1 MRDACRALPPHE
13 LAALEVLAVVR
24 TPVARSHVLN
34 VLRRLGVTRDAAKK
48 SLDSTRILTALEH
61 LAAARLLGGDPS
73 GRYGY
78 TCEPALARELLRSL
92 RAAGRLDEVVATVR
106 AVKVPLDDAG
116 ELWIALHAE
125 DFAGAT
131 AVLRRNRAT
140 LGWANPV
147 LPLLDE
153 FEGEAGRWPDAL
165 VAEFAGLAL
174 ATSVQ
179 EVRPFDGAYAVLEAA
194 VAAGRDGEEV
204 RLCLAAWRVLRGDAA
219 RAEDALQALR
229 SPRATALR
237 AWVALARNDVAEAA
251 RCFAE
256 APMAADAPP
265 AERLDLLWRAVVLL
279 HQGDFRGV
287 RAHLRANTSELPA
300 SWREAIVAPLDTVA
314 RLGLAEIA
322 ADDWDVRKLSFLLTA
337 DSPLA
342 RVVLALACWWATPDA
357 FANERDDLHRL
368 RDTLDA
374 AGLRW
379 LTATLTE
386 MIARL
391 AGQGSLGSHALLDAM
406 QQTAPWQRALTAL
419 EGLLA
424 REAATPPRA
433 PPRPKRE
440 AAPPTS
446 RIAWVVA
453 LGPVLAELQP
463 VEQMAQAGRAWSKG
477 RPIALERL
485 SRGDPKLPITE
496 ADRRVIAFI
505 SSVTYRHR
513 GYPETTWSID
523 TASALEALVDHPH
536 VCVAGDPPTPAQ
548 ITRGEV
554 ALEVVEAPDELVLR
568 FSPKLHKGV
577 SYAVAQD
584 SPLTLR
590 VVRVPDALAP
600 YIPVIGDGV
609 RVPRAQRE
617 RVDRLVPLLP
627 AVAKV
632 RFVVESKRG
641 K

>member
-1 MRDACRALPPHE
+1 M
-13 LAALEVLAVVR
+13 
-24 TPVARSHVLN
+24 
-34 VLRRLGVTRDAAKK
+34 
-48 SLDSTRILTALEH
+48 
-61 LAAARLLGGDPS
+61 
-73 GRYGY
+73 
-78 TCEPALARELLRSL
+78 
-92 RAAGRLDEVVATVR
+92 
-106 AVKVPLDDAG
+106 
-116 ELWIALHAE
+116 
-125 DFAGAT
+125 
-131 AVLRRNRAT
+131 
-140 LGWANPV
+140 
-147 LPLLDE
+147 
-153 FEGEAGRWPDAL
+153 
-165 VAEFAGLAL
+165 
-174 ATSVQ
+174 
-179 EVRPFDGAYAVLEAA
+179 
-194 VAAGRDGEEV
+194 
-204 RLCLAAWRVLRGDAA
+204 
-219 RAEDALQALR
+219 
-229 SPRATALR
+229 
-237 AWVALARNDVAEAA
+237 ALARNDVAEAA

-256 APMAADAPP
+256 APTAADAPP
-265 AERLDLLWRAVVLL
+265 VERLDPLWRTVALL

-287 RAHLRANTSELPA
+287 RALLRADAARLPA

-322 ADDWDVRKLSFLLTA
+322 ADDWDVRKLAYLHSA
-337 DSPLA
+337 HPPIA
-342 RVVLALACWWATPDA
+342 RVVQALACWWAAPDA
-357 FANERDDLHRL
+357 LARSRDEL
-368 RDTLDA
+368 RRVRDELDA

-379 LTATLTE
+379 LASATTE

-391 AGQGSLGSHALLDAM
+391 AGQGSPGGHALLDTM

-424 REAATPPRA
+424 REAAAPPRPA
-433 PPRPKRE
+433 PRPKRE
-440 AAPPTS
+440 AAPPAS

-453 LGPVLAELQP
+453 VGPVLAELQP
-463 VEQMAQAGRAWSKG
+463 VEQMAQPNGAWSKG

-485 SRGDPKLPITE
+485 SHGDPKLPITE

-523 TASALEALVDHPH
+523 AAGALEALVDHPH

-554 ALEVVEAPDELVLR
+554 ALEVVESPDELLLR
-568 FSPKLHKGV
+568 FSPTLHKGV

-590 VVRVPDALAP
+590 VVRVPDALGP

-617 RVDRLVPLLP
+617 RLDRLVPLLP